1 MLEVGAGPGRFTT
14 VLAELGARIVVT
26 DFSPVQ
32 LELNRT
38 HVGCAP
44 AEDAV
49 ARRELLDVCDTSRY
63 GDGELDVAVADGG
76 PLSYA
81 FEQTEDALRG
91 LRRITGPNGVVVAS
105 VTSMLGS
112 WRHLLC
118 DVTTVAARI
127 GEDANDAVLRTG
139 DLRPPGL
146 STSANCSARAR
157 SRTLPRAAVSES
169 WLLARATGRRSAI
182 SSRFTRS
189 NPTPTGGDDSW
200 TTRSPRAPSRARSTA
215 APTSCS
221 PSDSARRT
229 DVLTQGVARRLWP
242 R

>member
-105 VTSMLGS
+105 VTSMLCS

-127 GEDANDAVLRTG
+127 GEGANDAVLRTEDMRLTGAQHVCQLFRSREIEDLATRCGVRVVAASASNWASLG
-139 DLRPPGL
+139 DLI
-146 STSANCSARAR
+146 
-157 SRTLPRAAVSES
+157 TLHEIES
-169 WLLARATGRRSAI
+169 DPDRW
-182 SSRFTRS
+182 
-189 NPTPTGGDDSW
+189 
-200 TTRSPRAPSRARSTA
+200 
-215 APTSCS
+215 
-221 PSDSARRT
+221 
-229 DVLTQGVARRLWP
+229 RRLLDHEVAACAEP
-242 R
+242 GALDGCTHILFAVR